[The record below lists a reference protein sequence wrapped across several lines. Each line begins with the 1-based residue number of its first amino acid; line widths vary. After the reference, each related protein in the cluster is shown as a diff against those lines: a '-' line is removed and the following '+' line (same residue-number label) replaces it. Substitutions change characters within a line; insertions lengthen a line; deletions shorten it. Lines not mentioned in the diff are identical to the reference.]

1 MADPNTSHGQS
12 PPLPSGQNTGKNSK
26 KNKAKKAKAKAK
38 KAQLQTESQPQS
50 PVEEALTVP
59 EDPIAQAPT
68 DRRTSLLA
76 PENHMPVSSI
86 PTNNKEIGDAI
97 SGIAQESAIATRE
110 TIRRSSIADAEGTAR
125 EVGKFSAPAK
135 ALEEE
140 PRTTEL
146 NSSAEPQ
153 AEDPEADDPMTL
165 VSDLP
170 TSELKEY
177 IPEDKEVAVIEFE
190 PTAEQ
195 LVEENSSRKPSIVS
209 SHKELEEEHEDQNE
223 PQVAEKEELTVEA
236 DADPKKAESE
246 SKSSDPIPWE
256 NVTKVPTLIDH
267 PAIPTEEEGEEEI
280 QANKET
286 SNTATPEFATDLNQS
301 GGLPWDSAA
310 DEKQT
315 EPLPWE
321 TQHEE
326 KEVQRL
332 WEAPTEVKEPESQH
346 EQDTSKS
353 NNVDAKE
360 VVQQYGVE
368 GEKDQGSEL
377 PWDAKEGAT
386 TEATLPWVT
395 EASGRVNEPLP
406 WEENQAIIDDED
418 LPWNS
423 NATEDKFNED
433 KFYNNEGENIEQG
446 KADPLPWEAGVPQ
459 GQIESSQIESNE
471 FNGDNNEPSI
481 EPEPNQT
488 AKLIH
493 DLAKFD
499 LPKSTEEFAGKEAEV
514 SNAVYDDSV
523 DHSSDFAKAPSEGK
537 SSSKLENIFDDIDEE
552 ELDDGFFSKLGE
564 VKKEKE
570 AGSNQNTDK
579 ARSLSF
585 LDDDDLL
592 FEEEVSDAP
601 VQSQPQS
608 NFQSQQKPVP
618 VRQHSYIPAGNPPS
632 NRYTSEGSQPII
644 HSSDFSSKLNEVK
657 KRNDAYD
664 FPMPIVSDKVKPAPR
679 RQQSNKYGPSSST
692 NVSSINPGPAKQQSI
707 SVPGT
712 ASSST
717 SISPS
722 VTPAGPPKSFFEEL
736 PISMPKPAPRPPRAP
751 RATNNPIQSP
761 NNLQPQAHV
770 QQPPHVSPNV
780 NFQAQVNVKPNP
792 YAPKISNAPPTPTNV
807 RSGVVPPPALPPNNN
822 FNQGNQNFNGGN
834 IPSQAVPPP
843 SILHPGQIQPFPQ
856 HPEQFPLV
864 SPQQQNFPL
873 QFGNSQRKLSNPQ
886 PSNTINTNVSKAP
899 SSGSATSPYVP
910 NAGPY
915 APNGHRRTHSRAS
928 SLVGGKGKEINPYAP
943 ALPVVNQAN
952 GPPQFI
958 NSGGNNLLPST
969 GVVPPTNPV
978 SSPQVGPIPK
988 SNLPPVGIASQQH
1001 QFSQQPQQPQQQLQ
1015 LHPPPGGNRVRGMSN
1030 PKSSFYS
1037 RGQVLSQSQPAPK
1050 VQNPQALLSR
1060 QFPIF
1065 SWSNSGN
1072 VAYLIPKRTTNTYG
1086 NAPSEELTISGVT
1099 KLLRFNETLATFPGP
1114 LGKSS
1119 SKTKK
1124 KDLEKWLEYN
1134 IERMSKDE
1142 LTLERSNEIVLNQI
1156 LLALIQTNGDIR
1168 SKQFAEI
1175 ICPILSPQIN
1185 FKSDSPPSELASSST
1200 ISLGAPTGYKLD
1212 NSGLNVVLSFLQVG
1226 KVEEG
1231 ISFCISKGD
1240 WTMALMI
1247 ANIEGQEK
1255 FQKIASD
1262 YARVTFPFQKS
1273 QSKVHHLMPI
1283 LLKAVNGSSSSVIQE
1298 FLSVPS
1304 EAEWALQ
1311 HWRDIISSI
1320 FINGGKNSADFCIE
1334 FGKYLSGCPGFA
1346 IVSDICFILG
1356 GASLSPIVSP
1366 LNGVLFSIIGAETVS
1381 TSIYSEIFEFSLQ
1394 LNPSVQAMPLS
1405 GLPHLYPL
1413 KLRYAS
1419 LLADYGLFTES
1430 QRYCDFL
1437 GPVLKTSS
1445 GTSAQNSLIWREFKD
1460 LAMRLS
1466 STNYQDSGWFGN
1478 KISKVNLD
1486 KMWGHLDKFI
1496 GGEEPK
1502 SNGENGVFSK
1512 FSPSVSRTASTLDF
1526 TALNATNP
1534 INSNSS
1540 TLHNHN
1546 TPQHGR
1552 STYQENVTSS
1562 YPSAPVTASDNS
1574 TFAYNSH
1581 RTNEF
1586 YDGRV
1591 IQQPPPLVRNNTSGG
1606 SKYAPMS
1613 IQQLQQHSQPA
1624 EGYTLPQPPLSHYLE
1639 NTSRYAPSNMSSS
1652 SLHLNNVNSDN
1663 QAKKIQRERQSSQ
1676 VALENSL
1683 TDRPFSYMNPAGQYS
1698 NSSNL
1703 SHQAS
1708 IDPTVNAASGE
1719 FKSFKSDHYQQ
1730 AAHHSSSHHHNQL
1743 SNDLSPP
1750 NFQQQQHQANHE
1762 LSEGR
1767 NSLIQSTPKAFHPSM
1782 GKRQSV
1788 ESITTENFGNPEAI
1802 REHTH
1807 SPSAQSDISMDY
1819 PSDFKP
1825 PSRKFGFNS
1834 ISSPTESPEKKRD
1847 VPVPIANSPDLKKV
1861 KPDFKQDES
1870 QSIPPP
1876 PVKPPPSSQRERV
1889 NPYAP
1894 GGSTKSIS
1902 RKSKYGPPP
1911 GSVQN
1916 DSQIVP
1922 PPTIEG
1928 NMYSF
1933 GGYHTTTKEDIEA
1946 SKDENKEVDNQ
1957 SAPPHSG
1964 EPFVTQQQV
1973 EPIATQKGSESN
1985 QINIDD
1991 SFDGDFDNEK
2001 LRIPNPA
2008 KLLVTDTLGGVSPSV
2023 KHQSMYNSFQS
2034 DVDSLPRGSNFNN
2047 FGEFPVPGTPDYTT
2061 RANSVIGGNGGYF
2074 SSRLSQSHQSAMY
2087 QQYEVEDD
2095 TVQEYIPVVE
2105 EEDEEEDLETKKERE
2120 LKLKKLEEEAK
2131 ARAKV
2136 AEEEQKRRES
2146 EEKRKSKEKE
2156 EENKKH
2162 SGQAGG
2168 NGWFGGWLGG
2178 GKDDGKPK
2186 AIRAKLG
2193 EKNKFYYDEKLKKWI
2208 NKDLPLEDQIKPS
2221 GPPPPPKMKMSNAPQ
2236 RSSPSPGDGPPS
2248 HPTQSIGSNAT
2259 PEVPLGG
2266 HGTPSTDGPKPP
2278 LGNTSTPSLSSAGS
2292 KAPSLATAGLD
2303 DLLSIGTPPA
2313 GGAPRKG
2320 KRGPKRGY
2328 VNVLNQ
2334 DK

>member
-1 MADPNTSHGQS
+1 MADPNTSHGQL
-12 PPLPSGQNTGKNSK
+12 PTLPSGQTTGKNSK

-38 KAQLQTESQPQS
+38 KAQLQTDSQPQS
-50 PVEEALTVP
+50 PVEEAFTVP

-76 PENHMPVSSI
+76 PENHLPVSSV
-86 PTNNKEIGDAI
+86 PSDDKEIGDVI
-97 SGIAQESAIATRE
+97 SGIAQESAMATKE
-110 TIRRSSIADAEGTAR
+110 TIRRSLIADAEGAAR
-125 EVGKFSAPAK
+125 DVEKISIPTET
-135 ALEEE
+135 LEEE
-140 PRTTEL
+140 PRAAEVA
-146 NSSAEPQ
+146 SSVEPQ
-153 AEDPEADDPMTL
+153 AEDPITL

-177 IPEDKEVAVIEFE
+177 IPEDKEVAAVEFE

-195 LVEENSSRKPSIVS
+195 LVEEDNSRKPSIVS
-209 SHKELEEEHEDQNE
+209 SQKEVEEEQEDQNE
-223 PQVAEKEELTVEA
+223 PEVAEKEEHKEEA
-236 DADPKKAESE
+236 DADLKKPGSE
-246 SKSSDPIPWE
+246 LKSSDPIPWE

-267 PAIPTEEEGEEEI
+267 PAIPKEEEGEKEKL
-280 QANKET
+280 QANEET
-286 SNTATPEFATDLNQS
+286 STSATTEDVVQVNQS
-301 GGLPWDSAA
+301 EGLPWDSAGE
-310 DEKQT
+310 EKQV

-326 KEVQRL
+326 KEVQKL
-332 WEAPTEVKEPESQH
+332 WETPTEIEEPELQH
-346 EQDTSKS
+346 EQIFSKA
-353 NNVDAKE
+353 NEVDEKD
-360 VVQQYGVE
+360 VVQQLAAE
-368 GEKDQGSEL
+368 GENDQAGEL
-377 PWDAKEGAT
+377 PWDTKEGAA
-386 TEATLPWVT
+386 TEATLPWDSEV
-395 EASGRVNEPLP
+395 SDKVNEPLP
-406 WEENQAIIDDED
+406 WEANQAINDDED

-423 NATEDKFNED
+423 NASEDKPIED
-433 KFYNNEGENIEQG
+433 GIQKIEDE
-446 KADPLPWEAGVPQ
+446 KVEEVRVDPLPWDSKATLE
-459 GQIESSQIESNE
+459 QIDSSQIESNE
-471 FNGDNNEPSI
+471 NNDDNDAPSI
-481 EPEPNQT
+481 EPELTQAT
-488 AKLIH
+488 QISQ
-493 DLAKFD
+493 DLANFN
-499 LPKSTEEFAGKEAEV
+499 LPRSTEEYTGHETEV
-514 SNAVYDDSV
+514 SKTADKDL
-523 DHSSDFAKAPSEGK
+523 SSTDFAKGRSEEK
-537 SSSKLENIFDDIDEE
+537 SSSKLDNIFNDIDDE
-552 ELDDGFFSKLGE
+552 ELDDGFFLKLGE

-570 AGSNQNTDK
+570 AGSNQKTDK
-579 ARSLSF
+579 ALSLSF

-592 FEEEVSDAP
+592 FEEEVNDAT
-601 VQSQPQS
+601 VQSQPQP
-608 NFQSQQKPVP
+608 NFQSQEKPVP
-618 VRQHSYIPAGNPPS
+618 VRQHSYIPTGTPTL
-632 NRYTSEGSQPII
+632 NRYASQGSQPII
-644 HSSDFSSKLNEVK
+644 PSSDFSSKLDEVK
-657 KRNDAYD
+657 KKNDAYD

-679 RQQSNKYGPSSST
+679 RQQSNKYGPSSTPNPS
-692 NVSSINPGPAKQQSI
+692 NINPPKQQSI
-707 SVPGT
+707 GGNSVPGT
-712 ASSST
+712 TSSST
-717 SISPS
+717 SVSPS

-751 RATNNPIQSP
+751 RATNNIVKSP

-770 QQPPHVSPNV
+770 QQPPHISPKV
-780 NFQAQVNVKPNP
+780 NFQAQVNAKPNP
-792 YAPKISNAPPTPTNV
+792 YAPKTSNAPPTPTNV
-807 RSGVVPPPALPPNNN
+807 RSGVVPPPSLPPTNN

-834 IPSQAVPPP
+834 IPSQAIPPP
-843 SILHPGQIQPFPQ
+843 TILHPGQIQPFPQ
-856 HPEQFPLV
+856 QQEQFPSV
-864 SPQQQNFPL
+864 SPQQQQNFL
-873 QFGNSQRKLSNPQ
+873 HQFGNSQRKLSNPQ

-915 APNGHRRTHSRAS
+915 APSGHRRTHSRAS

-958 NSGGNNLLPST
+958 NAGSNNLMPST

-1001 QFSQQPQQPQQQLQ
+1001 QFQQQPQQQFQ

-1037 RGQVLSQSQPAPK
+1037 RGQAQVQSQPAPK

-1072 VAYLIPKRTTNTYG
+1072 VAYLIPKSVTNTYG

-1099 KLLRFNETLATFPGP
+1099 KLLKFNETLATFPGP

-1124 KDLEKWLEYN
+1124 KDLEKWLEDN
-1134 IERMSKDE
+1134 IERMSNDE

-1156 LLALIQTNGDIR
+1156 LLALIQTNGDIK
-1168 SKQFAEI
+1168 SKQFAET

-1185 FKSDSPPSELASSST
+1185 FKSDSPPLELTSSST
-1200 ISLGAPTGYKLD
+1200 INLGAPTGYKLD
-1212 NSGLNVVLSFLQVG
+1212 NSGLNVALGFLQVG
-1226 KVEEG
+1226 KVEEA
-1231 ISFCISKGD
+1231 ISFCVSKGD

-1283 LLKAVNGSSSSVIQE
+1283 LLKAVNGASSSVIQE

-1311 HWRDIISSI
+1311 HWRDIISLI

-1366 LNGVLFSIIGAETVS
+1366 LNGVLFSIIGAQTVS
-1381 TSIYSEIFEFSLQ
+1381 TSIYSEIFEFCLQ
-1394 LNPSVQAMPLS
+1394 LNPSVQVVPLG
-1405 GLPHLYPL
+1405 GLPHLFPL
-1413 KLRYAS
+1413 KLRYAL

-1437 GPVLKTSS
+1437 GPALKTSS
-1445 GTSAQNSLIWREFKD
+1445 SGTNTQNSLLWREFKD
-1460 LAMRLS
+1460 LAVRLS

-1526 TALNATNP
+1526 TALNSTNA
-1534 INSNSS
+1534 INSNSN

-1552 STYQENVTSS
+1552 STYQESVTS
-1562 YPSAPVTASDNS
+1562 YPSAPVTSSDNS

-1581 RTNEF
+1581 RANEF

-1613 IQQLQQHSQPA
+1613 IQQLQQHSQPS
-1624 EGYTLPQPPLSHYLE
+1624 EGYTLPQPPLLHNLE
-1639 NTSRYAPSNMSSS
+1639 NTSRYAPSNMSSL
-1652 SLHLNNVNSDN
+1652 SLHLNNVISDN
-1663 QAKKIQRERQSSQ
+1663 QVKKIQRERQSSQ
-1676 VALENSL
+1676 VALENSS
-1683 TDRPFSYMNPAGQYS
+1683 TDRPFSYMNPSVQYS
-1698 NSSNL
+1698 NLSNL

-1708 IDPTVNAASGE
+1708 IEPAVTAASGE
-1719 FKSFKSDHYQQ
+1719 FKSFKSDPYQQ
-1730 AAHHSSSHHHNQL
+1730 VAHHPLSHHHNPL
-1743 SNDLSPP
+1743 NNDISPP
-1750 NFQQQQHQANHE
+1750 NYQQQHHQADQE
-1762 LSEGR
+1762 LSESQ
-1767 NSLIQSTPKAFHPSM
+1767 NSIIQSTPKAFHPSM

-1788 ESITTENFGNPEAI
+1788 ESINTENFGNPDAI

-1834 ISSPTESPEKKRD
+1834 IASPAESPEKKRD
-1847 VPVPIANSPDLKKV
+1847 VLVPIANSPDLRKA

-1876 PVKPPPSSQRERV
+1876 PVKPPSSQRERV

-1894 GGSTKSIS
+1894 GASSKSIS

-1911 GSVQN
+1911 GSVQT

-1922 PPTIEG
+1922 APTMEG
-1928 NMYSF
+1928 DMYSF
-1933 GGYHTTTKEDIEA
+1933 GGYHTTTKQDIEA
-1946 SKDENKEVDNQ
+1946 SKEENKGVDNNTG
-1957 SAPPHSG
+1957 PKHPG
-1964 EPFVTQQQV
+1964 EPFVSHHHV
-1973 EPIATQKGSESN
+1973 EPTTAQKETSESN

-1991 SFDGDFDNEK
+1991 SFDGDFGNEK
-2001 LRIPNPA
+2001 LRIPTSTNHP
-2008 KLLVTDTLGGVSPSV
+2008 VTDTLGGISPSV
-2023 KHQSMYNSFQS
+2023 KHESMYNSFQN

-2105 EEDEEEDLETKKERE
+2105 EEDEEEDLEGKKERE

-2131 ARAKV
+2131 AKAKA

-2146 EEKRKSKEKE
+2146 EDKRKAKEKE

-2208 NKDLPLEDQIKPS
+2208 NKDLPLEDQIKPA
-2221 GPPPPPKMKMSNAPQ
+2221 GPPPPPKMKMSNTPQ
-2236 RSSPSPGDGPPS
+2236 RISPSPGEAPPS
-2248 HPTQSIGSNAT
+2248 HPAQLSGSNAT
-2259 PEVPLGG
+2259 PEGSLGG
-2266 HGTPSTDGPKPP
+2266 HGPPSADGPKPP
-2278 LGNTSTPSLSSAGS
+2278 LGNNSTPSLSSAGS